1 MYLHVFT
8 CVIRASATCVYYKN
22 ERYVNTPLPFS
33 FFATAAR
40 VTSLR
45 WIRDDVYTIIPV
57 LVFLVE
63 QKCLW
68 WRCSEPRR
76 IVVKKGSS
84 GLGFNIVGGED
95 NEGIFVSFVLAGGS
109 ADISGNLRRGDRLLS
124 VSALDV
130 L

>member
-1 MYLHVFT
+1 
-8 CVIRASATCVYYKN
+8 
-22 ERYVNTPLPFS
+22 
-33 FFATAAR
+33 
-40 VTSLR
+40 
-45 WIRDDVYTIIPV
+45 VYTIIPV